1 MIEKIAGMKNGY
13 TIGPDSTNEEFQ
25 RIIKSRKGVRCIL
38 VNRKTRAHFQVGL
51 MGRDTFTINNRINDQ
66 EFYINNFL

>member
-1 MIEKIAGMKNGY
+1 MIEKIAGTKNGY
-13 TIGPDSTNEEFQ
+13 TISQDSTNEDFQ

-38 VNRKTRAHFQVGL
+38 VNRNTREHFRVGL
-51 MGRDTFTINNRINDQ
+51 LGRDTFTINNRINDQ